1 MDSSSNNRGG
11 QRAPRRVS
19 QGGQRTNPQ
28 NAARPDMQ
36 RQPQGG
42 KKQGKAKKPMTPEE
56 KSKRMR
62 NRIILIA
69 IELFVLVMLM
79 IALYVVVLYNKIDH
93 EKIDDSQIIINE
105 GINDNAMEI
114 AEDPNA
120 IKTNDGVST
129 GHMSGYRNVAL
140 FGLDA
145 RDKSLGK
152 GNRSDTIIVASIN
165 EETKAVKLVSV
176 YRDTYLNLG
185 NDRYGKC
192 NSAYANGGA
201 LQAINMLN
209 MNLDLNIT
217 DYVTVGW
224 AGVADTIDALG
235 GVDIEVD
242 SAEIEHLNNYQ
253 VETSK
258 SLGKTYNRV
267 TQTGMQTLDGIQAVS
282 YCRIRYTAGDDFKR
296 TERQREVIQAILDKA
311 KKADFATLNK
321 AANTIFEEISTSLTL
336 GEGLDL
342 LKGVKNYSIAATDG
356 FPNEQYRTT
365 GMVHGGS
372 TVMSTDMISDVKI
385 LHQFLFESTDYSPSS
400 QVQTIAAKVHADTG
414 A

>member
-1 MDSSSNNRGG
+1 MSDVTNRSPKRAASSGK
-11 QRAPRRVS
+11 
-19 QGGQRTNPQ
+19 
-28 NAARPDMQ
+28 NAAKGSGR
-36 RQPQGG
+36 
-42 KKQGKAKKPMTPEE
+42 KAGRRLTREE
-56 KSKRMR
+56 REKRKR

-69 IELFVLVMLM
+69 VELFVLVLLM
-79 IALYVVVLYNKIDH
+79 IALYIVSLYKKIDH
-93 EKIDDSQIIINE
+93 EDLDESEIVINDGIGEGIGEGEEIATNE
-105 GINDNAMEI
+105 GI
-114 AEDPNA
+114 
-120 IKTNDGVST
+120 ST

-165 EETKAVKLVSV
+165 EQTKAVKLVSV

-185 NDRYGKC
+185 NDSYGKC
-192 NSAYANGGA
+192 NSAYAKGGA

-209 MNLDLNIT
+209 MNMDLNIT

-224 AGVADTIDALG
+224 AGVADTIDALV
-235 GVDIEVD
+235 GVEIDVD
-242 SAEIEHLNNYQ
+242 SEEIEHLNNYQ
-253 VETSK
+253 VETSE
-258 SLGKTYNRV
+258 SLGKSFNRV
-267 TQTGMQTLDGIQAVS
+267 TSTGMQNLDGIQAVS
-282 YCRIRYTAGDDFKR
+282 YCRIRYTSGDDFKR

-311 KKADFATLNK
+311 KKADFSTLNK
-321 AANTIFEEISTSLTL
+321 AANTIFTEIQTSLTFT
-336 GEGLDL
+336 EIVDL
-342 LKGVKNYSIAATDG
+342 LKDVNHYSIAATDG

-372 TVMSTDMISDVKI
+372 TVMSTDMLSDVKL
-385 LHQFLFESTDYSPSS
+385 LHEFLFDSVGDYTPSS

>member
-1 MDSSSNNRGG
+1 MSNERRG
-11 QRAPRRVS
+11 QDRRQATGRNAS
-19 QGGQRTNPQ
+19 GG
-28 NAARPDMQ
+28 ARNS
-36 RQPQGG
+36 R
-42 KKQGKAKKPMTPEE
+42 GKAKTKAPLTPEE
-56 KSKRMR
+56 RQRKTR

-69 IELFVLVMLM
+69 VEVFVLIMMM
-79 IALYVVVLYNKIDH
+79 IALYAVSLYNKIDH
-93 EKIDDSQIIINE
+93 EDIDESQIV
-105 GINDNAMEI
+105 INDEI
-114 AEDPNA
+114 QIEDPGAKADPNA
-120 IKTNDGVST
+120 IQTNEGVSA

-152 GNRSDTIIVASIN
+152 GNRSDTILVASIN
-165 EETKAVKLVSV
+165 EQTKEVKLVSV

-185 NDRYGKC
+185 NDMYGKC

-235 GVDIEVD
+235 GVEIDVD

-258 SLGKTYNRV
+258 SLGKSFNRV
-267 TQTGMQTLDGIQAVS
+267 TSTGMQTLDGIQAVS

-311 KKADFATLNK
+311 KKADVMTLNK
-321 AANTIFEEISTSLTL
+321 AANTIFEEIATSLTL
-336 GEGLDL
+336 TEVLEL
-342 LKGVKNYSIAATDG
+342 LKDVSNYSIGATDG
-356 FPNEQYRTT
+356 FPNEAYRTT
-365 GMVHGGS
+365 GMVKGGS
-372 TVMSTDMISDVKI
+372 TVMSTDMISDVKL
-385 LHQFLFESTDYSPSS
+385 LHEFLFENSGDYYPST

>member
-1 MDSSSNNRGG
+1 MSETSKN
-11 QRAPRRVS
+11 QRRKTASTGRK
-19 QGGQRTNPQ
+19 TT
-28 NAARPDMQ
+28 
-36 RQPQGG
+36 G
-42 KKQGKAKKPMTPEE
+42 KKSGAKKRLTREE
-56 KSKRMR
+56 RARKNR
-62 NRIILIA
+62 NRIILIVV
-69 IELFVLVMLM
+69 EVFVLIMLM
-79 IALYVVVLYNKIDH
+79 IALYVVSLYKKIDH
-93 EKIDDSQIIINE
+93 ENIDESQIV
-105 GINDNAMEI
+105 INDGL
-114 AEDPNA
+114 EDLDENGNL
-120 IKTNDGVST
+120 ITTNEGVST

-152 GNRSDTIIVASIN
+152 GNRSDTIIIASIN
-165 EETKAVKLVSV
+165 EQTKEVKLVSV

-185 NDRYGKC
+185 NDSYGKA
-192 NSAYANGGA
+192 NSAYAKGGA
-201 LQAINMLN
+201 LQGINMLN
-209 MNLDLNIT
+209 MNMDLNIK

-235 GVDIEVD
+235 GVEIDVD
-242 SAEIEHLNNYQ
+242 KSEIEHLNNYQ

-258 SLGKTYNRV
+258 SLGKSYNRV
-267 TQTGMQTLDGIQAVS
+267 TNTGLQNLDGIQAVS

-311 KKADFATLNK
+311 KKADFATLNR
-321 AANTIFEEISTSLTL
+321 AANTIFEEISTSLTFT
-336 GEGLDL
+336 EILDL
-342 LKGVKNYSIAATDG
+342 LKDVNNYSISATDG

-372 TVMSTDMISDVKI
+372 TVMSTDMLSDVKL
-385 LHQFLFESTDYSPSS
+385 LHQFLFENTGDYTPSS